1 MEPIVRVSVRL
12 TRGISQR
19 VNPRSIIDFSIEVLQ
34 EIASQVWDRPEDLL
48 LLLLVIPT
56 VAIAFIA
63 KATIPAIWNRIRN
76 PHKTEVNSPQEAN
89 RG

>member
-56 VAIAFIA
+56 VAIALAA
-63 KATIPAIWNRIRN
+63 KAAIPSIWKRIRN
-76 PHKTEVNSPQEAN
+76 PHATEVDSPRGDN